1 MRIRHNILAGYL
13 ALIAVAVVVVFFFL
27 VTISDINHRYS
38 ELINRDQNIL
48 IQANNLRSGVQRQI
62 VAARTYESSPDL
74 SLLVEYNDAI
84 RAQQDAIN
92 NITPLLML
100 DSDRQTI
107 QEIKESSQTFT
118 GLSDDTIKLVDKG
131 ATTQEISVKR
141 QQGETARFALVNATE
156 GFIQRKNQQ

>member
-1 MRIRHNILAGYL
+1 MRIRHKILAGYL

-62 VAARTYESSPDL
+62 VAARTYENSPDL

-92 NITPLLML
+92 NITPNLML

-107 QEIKESSQTFT
+107 EEIKQSSETYTSLADETIQLIDKGGSSQAIN
-118 GLSDDTIKLVDKG
+118 L
-131 ATTQEISVKR
+131 KR
-141 QQGETARFALVNATE
+141 QQGETVRFALVNATE
-156 GFIQRKNQQ
+156 GFIARKNQ